1 MSDMKENLELLSR
14 SLYRLPVAELTDEQ
28 LHAVVARAVLARLQP
43 AWQGSLQAHCAGRR
57 AYYFSAE
64 YLLGKAVYNNLLC
77 TGLTGEVEAAL
88 TACGRQLDQLDC
100 VPDPPL
106 GNGGLGRLAACF
118 LDSGATLNLPLD
130 GYGLRYRC
138 GLFRQQIED
147 GFQVETVEDNLQ
159 YGDPWSVCCRA
170 DTVTVKFADFAVQA
184 VPYDLPIPGYGTAH
198 ISTLRLWESVPIE
211 PFNFDA
217 FNRQDYTAAVTRR
230 TAAEN
235 LTRVLYPND
244 TKEDGKRLRLRQQ
257 YFLCSASL
265 QDLLRRYLRTPG
277 SAPEKL
283 GTAVVIQLNDTH
295 PVLAIPELVRLL
307 LKQGMTLEAALGV
320 AKEVFC
326 YTNHTVMPE
335 AMESWDLALLAS
347 ELPEI
352 ARLLCQLD
360 DLFCAEMQALGAEE
374 RLWHRVRPLRDGR
387 IYMADLA
394 CWVCGYVN
402 GVAALHTEIL
412 RRRVLRDWAQLYP
425 DKILNRTNGITQR
438 RFLALCNP
446 SLSALLTHRLGSK
459 NWITNLFQLEKLKP
473 YADNGEVLAAFCE
486 NKKEN
491 KRRLARWMEGQGLH
505 YDPARML
512 DVQIKRL
519 HEYKRQLLCAM
530 RITQLQ
536 LMLHDDPDQPFQPR
550 TFLFA
555 AKAAPG
561 YATAKR
567 IIQLLCSLAA
577 DVNADPVCRGKLQVY
592 FLPNYRV
599 SAAEMLM
606 PAAQVSEQISTA
618 GKEASGTGNMKLMMN
633 GAVTI
638 GTLDGA
644 NVEMFEQLG
653 ADNMFLFGLHADEA
667 EALRAAGYDP
677 QAYVRR
683 SPWLGRVLE
692 RMSRGYADGESY
704 ADLVSSLLYGGDPYL
719 LLADFD
725 DYAATH
731 ERLYTTITGPAE
743 RARLSLVNIA
753 RSGIFAADRA
763 VREYAERIWEV
774 HA

>member
-88 TACGRQLDQLDC
+88 TACGRKLDQLDC

-147 GFQVETVEDNLQ
+147 GFQVETVEDDLQ

-170 DTVTVKFADFAVQA
+170 DTVTVEFADFAVQA
-184 VPYDLPIPGYGTAH
+184 VPYDLPIPGYGTPH

-211 PFNFDA
+211 PFDFDA

-265 QDLLRRYLRTPG
+265 QDLLRRYLHAPG
-277 SAPEKL
+277 CAPEKL

-295 PVLAIPELVRLL
+295 PVLAIPEFIRLL
-307 LKQGMTLEAALGV
+307 LKQGLTLKTALGV
-320 AKEVFC
+320 ANEVFC

-459 NWITNLFQLEKLKP
+459 NWITNLFQLEKL
-473 YADNGEVLAAFCE
+473 
-486 NKKEN
+486 
-491 KRRLARWMEGQGLH
+491 
-505 YDPARML
+505 
-512 DVQIKRL
+512 
-519 HEYKRQLLCAM
+519 
-530 RITQLQ
+530 
-536 LMLHDDPDQPFQPR
+536 
-550 TFLFA
+550 
-555 AKAAPG
+555 
-561 YATAKR
+561 
-567 IIQLLCSLAA
+567 SL
-577 DVNADPVCRGKLQVY
+577 
-592 FLPNYRV
+592 
-599 SAAEMLM
+599 
-606 PAAQVSEQISTA
+606 IH
-618 GKEASGTGNMKLMMN
+618 
-633 GAVTI
+633 I
-638 GTLDGA
+638 
-644 NVEMFEQLG
+644 
-653 ADNMFLFGLHADEA
+653 
-667 EALRAAGYDP
+667 
-677 QAYVRR
+677 
-683 SPWLGRVLE
+683 
-692 RMSRGYADGESY
+692 
-704 ADLVSSLLYGGDPYL
+704 
-719 LLADFD
+719 
-725 DYAATH
+725 
-731 ERLYTTITGPAE
+731 
-743 RARLSLVNIA
+743 
-753 RSGIFAADRA
+753 
-763 VREYAERIWEV
+763 
-774 HA
+774 